1 MRGGLRGEEGGG
13 GGRMERRGCSLL
25 LEFALSAKAALLCQE
40 GFALE
45 EPSMFQ

>member
-1 MRGGLRGEEGGG
+1 MNGGEE
-13 GGRMERRGCSLL
+13 RALD
-25 LEFALSAKAALLCQE
+25 FALSAKAALLCQE